1 MTFYPAFLKTLKVP
15 FSHAFHKMWMRAL
28 SFLAFQRSQRQE
40 LVSRSA
46 LYHGPTKQKQKAKL
60 VHPFHLQLPLHPR
73 KHLIVCNTCQPSEH
87 SKMSFHI
94 HAGYLLICISFCIF
108 HLACFKCSPRTQLF
122 SIISIRRS
130 NSKNKNI
137 FAVTHIQKTNFPL
150 FLCV

>member
-73 KHLIVCNTCQPSEH
+73 KHLIVCLQHNVNLQNILKSPF
-87 SKMSFHI
+87 SFMQ
-94 HAGYLLICISFCIF
+94 AICISFCIF